1 MNQQNLADQSAAP
14 PMEGVPTMDE
24 AGTSEVPTTM
34 DEADTSEAPSCM
46 KTTSASIDLVSG
58 IGIALLI

>member
-1 MNQQNLADQSAAP
+1 
-14 PMEGVPTMDE
+14 MEGAPTMDE